1 MAFELNSVV
10 PWGRTLKEYQQMFA
24 LSDND
29 LSKRIISFGDGP
41 ASFNAE
47 MHRVGKQVIS
57 IDPLYRFSVDDIKKR
72 IDETCLEVIGQMR
85 ANASNF
91 IWKGIRN
98 VEELQQIRM
107 AAMSEF
113 LLDFEQDRE
122 HKRYIDHALPD
133 RTLFDDNT
141 FELGLSSHFLLLYDN
156 LGLNFHLE
164 AITEIMRVCHELR
177 IFPILNLDA
186 KKPIFF
192 DELLAILS
200 RIFITDIQKVPYEFQ
215 KGGDEMLIIKSNKHK
230 PVS

>member
-47 MHRVGKQVIS
+47 MHRIGKQVIS

-122 HKRYIDHALPD
+122 HTRYIDHALPD

-156 LGLNFHLE
+156 LELSFHLE
-164 AITEIMRVCHELR
+164 AIAEIMRVCHELR

-200 RIFITDIQKVPYEFQ
+200 RNFITDIQKVPYEFQ

>member
-24 LSDND
+24 LSGGD
-29 LSKRIISFGDGP
+29 LSKTIVSFGDGP

-47 MHRVGKQVIS
+47 MYRLGKQVTS
-57 IDPLYRFSVDDIKKR
+57 IDPLYQFSTQDIRKR
-72 IDETCLEVIGQMR
+72 IDETCSVVIEQMR

-91 IWKGIRN
+91 IWKNIRN

-107 AAMSEF
+107 AAMNEF
-113 LLDFEQDRE
+113 LLDFEQDCE
-122 HKRYIDHALPD
+122 HKRYIDQALPH
-133 RTLFDDNT
+133 RTVFDDNT

-156 LGLNFHLE
+156 RGLNFHQE
-164 AITEIMRVCHELR
+164 AIAEIMRVCHELR

-192 DELLAILS
+192 DELMAAIGS
-200 RIFITDIQKVPYEFQ
+200 DFATDIQKVPYEFQ
-215 KGGDEMLIIKSNKHK
+215 KGGDQMLIIKKQ
-230 PVS
+230 